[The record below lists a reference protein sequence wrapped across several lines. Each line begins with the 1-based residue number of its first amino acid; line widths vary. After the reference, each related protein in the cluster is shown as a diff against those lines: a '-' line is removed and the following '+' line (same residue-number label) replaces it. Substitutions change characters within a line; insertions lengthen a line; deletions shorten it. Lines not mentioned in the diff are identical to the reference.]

1 MASHSAVFSIGPKTL
16 STTTVD
22 TCTLT
27 GSDFDLIDVTNV
39 TGSAN
44 LTVTVKDGSA
54 PDDPVA
60 GANDNYV
67 VPTGRTR
74 RIKPTGFSGSS
85 SSVVVKVL
93 GNGNVYL
100 VEGVQ
105 P

>member
-1 MASHSAVFSIGPKTL
+1 MASHTAVFSIGPKTL

-27 GSDFDLIDVTNV
+27 GSDFDQVDVTNI

-44 LTVTVKDGSA
+44 LTVTAKDGSA

-60 GANDNYV
+60 GANDNYCI
-67 VPTGRTR
+67 PTGRTR
-74 RIKPTGFSGSS
+74 RIRPTGFSGASS
-85 SSVVVKVL
+85 AAVIKVL

-105 P
+105 A